1 MQTYFAFFWQI
12 RSKNYLLFLFVLY
25 RRGTA
30 GVYIYQYAVSLRR
43 HDTNNGGR
51 PARGREQHER
61 REVVHVR
68 EATTALYDVVV
79 EFLSYA

>member
-51 PARGREQHER
+51 PARGREQHGW
-61 REVVHVR
+61 REVVHIH
-68 EATTALYDVVV
+68 EAPTQNDEVV